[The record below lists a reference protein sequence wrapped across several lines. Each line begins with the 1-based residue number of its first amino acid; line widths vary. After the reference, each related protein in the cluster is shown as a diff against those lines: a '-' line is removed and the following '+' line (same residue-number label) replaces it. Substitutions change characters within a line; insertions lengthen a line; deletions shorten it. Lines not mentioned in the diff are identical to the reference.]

1 MNVTTVPQDPEDV
14 VRRRYIDDQGWP
26 RFRRAV
32 RHFIQRRP
40 LGAIGGAI
48 ILVMIFAAAFADIVA
63 PYGPDEG
70 VFTGL
75 PTAPSLE
82 HLLGT
87 DPFGRDVFS
96 RLLYGARTALLVGFV
111 SSLVGSTLGLV
122 LGVMGAYFGGKI
134 DEIIQRFMDVLI
146 SFPLIVIAIAVVAAL
161 GPGTG
166 NVIVAVTLPVIPRV
180 ARVVRA
186 SGLAVVQMPYI
197 EAARSIGAKAP
208 RIMFR
213 HMVPNVFAPFLILLT
228 AFLGQAI
235 LLEASLSFL
244 GLGVVEPEPSW
255 GLMLRGQG
263 MAFLDQAPWLA
274 IAPGLAISLA
284 VFGFN
289 LFGDSLR
296 DALDPRL
303 RTA

>member
-1 MNVTTVPQDPEDV
+1 
-14 VRRRYIDDQGWP
+14 
-26 RFRRAV
+26 
-32 RHFIQRRP
+32 
-40 LGAIGGAI
+40 
-48 ILVMIFAAAFADIVA
+48 
-63 PYGPDEG
+63 
-70 VFTGL
+70 
-75 PTAPSLE
+75 
-82 HLLGT
+82 
-87 DPFGRDVFS
+87 
-96 RLLYGARTALLVGFV
+96 LYGARTALLVGFV

-274 IAPGLAISLA
+274 IAPGLAISLV

-303 RTA
+303 RTG